1 MREAMAALGPLLRRQ
16 PLGAVGGLIVLAL
29 IAVAVLAPRLAPHGA
44 KEATFAPFL
53 PPSAEFP
60 MGTDQIGRDVLSRVI
75 WGARL
80 SLYVGLVSVV
90 FGITTGSLWGAVT
103 AYLGGA
109 ADTGS
114 QRVVDS
120 LMALPPIILALALMA
135 ALGQSVNNVI
145 IALVVLLTPTAA
157 RTVRSIALGIVASPY
172 MESARA
178 VGATNWRIISRH
190 LIPNCMAGYIV
201 LVTTNV
207 SYAIV
212 VEASLSFI
220 GAGAPPDE
228 PSWGGMLTAGIQAL
242 ETAPWMVFFPGL
254 AVSLAVF
261 GLHLFA
267 DSIRAVTAAPP
278 AARAAKKPRPGGILT
293 WFDYGDPGRLD
304 VHAESPLVVQQA
316 TAGVYSGLLHYEP
329 DDPSKIAA
337 DLAERW
343 TVSPDGKTYTFHLR
357 KGVKWHDGQPFSAD
371 DVKASFDRILN
382 KDFQSPKCGASLK
395 PMVAAVEMV
404 DANTVQ
410 FRLKFAAAPFLP
422 SLASAWCRVAAK
434 HILAKYGD
442 LHQPEAPI
450 GTGALKF

>member
-1 MREAMAALGPLLRRQ
+1 MREAMAALGHLLRRQ

-29 IAVAVLAPRLAPHGA
+29 IAVAVLAPRLAPHGP
-44 KEATFAPFL
+44 KEATFAPYL

-90 FGITTGSLWGAVT
+90 FGITAGSLWGAVT

-120 LMALPPIILALALMA
+120 VMALPPIILALALMA

-157 RTVRSIALGIVASPY
+157 RTIRSIALGIVVSPY

-254 AVSLAVF
+254 AISLAVF
-261 GLHLFA
+261 GLNLFG
-267 DSIRAVTAAPP
+267 DSIRDVTD
-278 AARAAKKPRPGGILT
+278 PRLRGGL
-293 WFDYGDPGRLD
+293 G
-304 VHAESPLVVQQA
+304 
-316 TAGVYSGLLHYEP
+316 
-329 DDPSKIAA
+329 
-337 DLAERW
+337 
-343 TVSPDGKTYTFHLR
+343 
-357 KGVKWHDGQPFSAD
+357 
-371 DVKASFDRILN
+371 
-382 KDFQSPKCGASLK
+382 
-395 PMVAAVEMV
+395 
-404 DANTVQ
+404 
-410 FRLKFAAAPFLP
+410 
-422 SLASAWCRVAAK
+422 
-434 HILAKYGD
+434 
-442 LHQPEAPI
+442 
-450 GTGALKF
+450 

>member
-1 MREAMAALGPLLRRQ
+1 MAALGHLLRRQ

-254 AVSLAVF
+254 AISLAVF
-261 GLHLFA
+261 GLNLFG
-267 DSIRAVTAAPP
+267 DSIRDVTD
-278 AARAAKKPRPGGILT
+278 PRLRGGL
-293 WFDYGDPGRLD
+293 G
-304 VHAESPLVVQQA
+304 
-316 TAGVYSGLLHYEP
+316 
-329 DDPSKIAA
+329 
-337 DLAERW
+337 
-343 TVSPDGKTYTFHLR
+343 
-357 KGVKWHDGQPFSAD
+357 
-371 DVKASFDRILN
+371 
-382 KDFQSPKCGASLK
+382 
-395 PMVAAVEMV
+395 
-404 DANTVQ
+404 
-410 FRLKFAAAPFLP
+410 
-422 SLASAWCRVAAK
+422 
-434 HILAKYGD
+434 
-442 LHQPEAPI
+442 
-450 GTGALKF
+450 

>member
-1 MREAMAALGPLLRRQ
+1 MREAMAALGHLLRRQ

-254 AVSLAVF
+254 AISLAVF
-261 GLHLFA
+261 GLNLFG
-267 DSIRAVTAAPP
+267 DSIRDVTD
-278 AARAAKKPRPGGILT
+278 PRLRGGL
-293 WFDYGDPGRLD
+293 G
-304 VHAESPLVVQQA
+304 
-316 TAGVYSGLLHYEP
+316 
-329 DDPSKIAA
+329 
-337 DLAERW
+337 
-343 TVSPDGKTYTFHLR
+343 
-357 KGVKWHDGQPFSAD
+357 
-371 DVKASFDRILN
+371 
-382 KDFQSPKCGASLK
+382 
-395 PMVAAVEMV
+395 
-404 DANTVQ
+404 
-410 FRLKFAAAPFLP
+410 
-422 SLASAWCRVAAK
+422 
-434 HILAKYGD
+434 
-442 LHQPEAPI
+442 
-450 GTGALKF
+450 

>member
-1 MREAMAALGPLLRRQ
+1 MREAMAALGHLLRRQ

-29 IAVAVLAPRLAPHGA
+29 IAVAVLAPRLAPHGP
-44 KEATFAPFL
+44 KEATFAPYL

-90 FGITTGSLWGAVT
+90 FGITAGSLWGAVT

-120 LMALPPIILALALMA
+120 VMALPPIILALALMA

-157 RTVRSIALGIVASPY
+157 RTIRSIALGIVVSPY

-242 ETAPWMVFFPGL
+242 ETAPWMIFFPGL
-254 AVSLAVF
+254 AISLAVF
-261 GLHLFA
+261 GLNLFG
-267 DSIRAVTAAPP
+267 DSIRDVTD
-278 AARAAKKPRPGGILT
+278 PRLRGGL
-293 WFDYGDPGRLD
+293 G
-304 VHAESPLVVQQA
+304 
-316 TAGVYSGLLHYEP
+316 
-329 DDPSKIAA
+329 
-337 DLAERW
+337 
-343 TVSPDGKTYTFHLR
+343 
-357 KGVKWHDGQPFSAD
+357 
-371 DVKASFDRILN
+371 
-382 KDFQSPKCGASLK
+382 
-395 PMVAAVEMV
+395 
-404 DANTVQ
+404 
-410 FRLKFAAAPFLP
+410 
-422 SLASAWCRVAAK
+422 
-434 HILAKYGD
+434 
-442 LHQPEAPI
+442 
-450 GTGALKF
+450 

>member
-1 MREAMAALGPLLRRQ
+1 MREAMAALGRLVRRQ
-16 PLGAVGGLIVLAL
+16 PLGAAGGLIVLVL
-29 IAVAVLAPRLAPHGA
+29 IAVAVLAPRLAPHGPKDA
-44 KEATFAPFL
+44 SFSPYL

-90 FGITTGSLWGAVT
+90 FGITAGSLWGAVT

-120 LMALPPIILALALMA
+120 VMALPPIILALALMA

-157 RTVRSIALGIVASPY
+157 RTIRSIALGIVVSPY

-254 AVSLAVF
+254 AISLAVF
-261 GLHLFA
+261 GLNLFG
-267 DSIRAVTAAPP
+267 DSIRDVTD
-278 AARAAKKPRPGGILT
+278 PRLRGGL
-293 WFDYGDPGRLD
+293 G
-304 VHAESPLVVQQA
+304 
-316 TAGVYSGLLHYEP
+316 
-329 DDPSKIAA
+329 
-337 DLAERW
+337 
-343 TVSPDGKTYTFHLR
+343 
-357 KGVKWHDGQPFSAD
+357 
-371 DVKASFDRILN
+371 
-382 KDFQSPKCGASLK
+382 
-395 PMVAAVEMV
+395 
-404 DANTVQ
+404 
-410 FRLKFAAAPFLP
+410 
-422 SLASAWCRVAAK
+422 
-434 HILAKYGD
+434 
-442 LHQPEAPI
+442 
-450 GTGALKF
+450 